1 MEGTDRMKR
10 LSKFLVLLVC
20 VVLLASSL
28 VACGNKDDEEDKKDN
43 NAGEET
49 TEENDD
55 TADDAEPVEMETI
68 KVWTDNAH
76 EKTLRDEQIEEFNN
90 TVGKELGI
98 NIEYTVYGDNYTD
111 TIKIAV
117 QADEAPDLFRAD
129 SKYIQE
135 FIDSDYLVAID
146 DLPGS
151 EDLLERYSDLL
162 SNQAQVFNGKTYTL
176 PFNLTTYGFVVNKDL
191 FEASG
196 LSEADYPKT
205 WDEVVAVSK
214 IITEASGGKAYGFGI
229 APSAQWTI
237 SSFYTM
243 GGGQNIGHY
252 GYDYAKKQ
260 FAYSDY
266 NPMIK
271 AIDQMVADGSV
282 IPGFETLDAD
292 MLRAQFSAGTIG
304 MMGAASFDVAV
315 YNEQFPAQIDWEVIE
330 IPTFG
335 EETPPYKAFGQPT
348 NLLMAGKR
356 AEEHPEKVLKVLE
369 FFYADE
375 NAAQMYEEGLYIPIR
390 SEAIALATKEP
401 DMKNFSEFANFDEIF
416 PMAPVPDTLIQFE
429 GETYREAIA
438 NMWTDP
444 ALNDVDAV
452 MGAID
457 EKYNK
462 ALGELDQDMIDLYE
476 LPEGVTVERTN

>member
-1 MEGTDRMKR
+1 MKK
-10 LSKFLVLLVC
+10 LNKFLALLVC
-20 VVLLASSL
+20 VILVSFSL
-28 VACGNKDDEEDKKDN
+28 VACGNTEDDNDNKDTGTDTDTVED
-43 NAGEET
+43 
-49 TEENDD
+49 NDD
-55 TADDAEPVEMETI
+55 TEDVAEEVEMETI
-68 KVWTDNAH
+68 TVWTDNAH
-76 EKTLRDEQIEEFNN
+76 EKTLRDQQIEEFNN

-111 TIKIAV
+111 TVKIAA
-117 QADEAPDLFRAD
+117 QADEAPDLYRAD

-135 FIDSDYLVAID
+135 FIDAEYVIPIE

-151 EDLLERYSDLL
+151 EELLDRYSDLL
-162 SNQAQVFNGKTYTL
+162 SNQAQIFYGETYTL
-176 PFNLTTYGFVVNKDL
+176 PYNLTTYGFVVNKDL

-196 LSEADYPKT
+196 LTEDDYPKT
-205 WDEVVAVSK
+205 WDEVVDVAK
-214 IITEASGGKAYGFGI
+214 TITEASDGQAFGFGI

-348 NLLMAGKR
+348 NLLMVGKK

-369 FFYADE
+369 FFYDDE
-375 NAAQMYEEGLYIPIR
+375 NAAQMYEEGLYIPVR
-390 SEAIALATKEP
+390 SEAIALATREP
-401 DMKNFSEFANFDEIF
+401 EMKNFDAFANFDEIF

-452 MGAID
+452 MGEID

-462 ALGELDQDMIDLYE
+462 ALEEIDQAMIDLYE
-476 LPEGVTVERTN
+476 LPEGVVVERTN

>member
-1 MEGTDRMKR
+1 MKK
-10 LSKFLVLLVC
+10 LNKFLVLLVS
-20 VVLLASSL
+20 VVLLTSSL
-28 VACGNKDDEEDKKDN
+28 VACGNTDDEDEN
-43 NAGEET
+43 NDSDTAKET
-49 TEENDD
+49 TEDNND
-55 TADDAEPVEMETI
+55 TEDDAEPVEMETI
-68 KVWTDNAH
+68 TVWTDNAH
-76 EKTLRDEQIEEFNN
+76 EKTLRDQQIEEFNN
-90 TVGKELGI
+90 TTGEELGI

-111 TIKIAV
+111 TVKIAA
-117 QADEAPDLFRAD
+117 QADEAPDLYRAD

-135 FIDSDYLVAID
+135 FIDSEYVIPIE

-151 EDLLERYSDLL
+151 EELLDRYSELV
-162 SNQAQVFNGKTYTL
+162 SNQAQIFYEETYTL
-176 PFNLTTYGFVVNKDL
+176 PYNLTTYGFVVNKDL

-196 LSEADYPKT
+196 LTEDDYPKT
-205 WDEVVAVSK
+205 WDEVVDVAK
-214 IITEASGGKAYGFGI
+214 IITEASDGEAFGFGI

-252 GYDYAKKQ
+252 GYDYEKKQ

-266 NPMIK
+266 NPMIES
-271 AIDQMVADGSV
+271 IDQMVADGSV

-348 NLLMAGKR
+348 NLLMVGKK

-369 FFYADE
+369 FFYDDE
-375 NAAQMYEEGLYIPIR
+375 NAAQMYEEGLYIPVR
-390 SEAIALATKEP
+390 SEAIALATSEP
-401 DMKNFSEFANFDEIF
+401 EMKNFEAFAEFDEVF
-416 PMAPVPDTLIQFE
+416 PMPPVPDTLIQFE

-444 ALNDVDAV
+444 ELNDVEAV
-452 MGAID
+452 MAEID

-462 ALGELDQDMIDLYE
+462 ALEELDQEIIDLYE
-476 LPEGVTVERTN
+476 LSEGVTPERTN

>member
-1 MEGTDRMKR
+1 MKK
-10 LSKFLVLLVC
+10 LNKFLVLLVC

-28 VACGNKDDEEDKKDN
+28 VACGNKDDEDDKKNN
-43 NAGEET
+43 NATTDT
-49 TEENDD
+49 TEDNDD
-55 TADDAEPVEMETI
+55 TEDVAEEVEMETI
-68 KVWTDNAH
+68 TVWTDNAH
-76 EKTLRDEQIEEFNN
+76 EKTLRDQQIEEFNN
-90 TVGKELGI
+90 TIGKELGI

-111 TIKIAV
+111 TVKIAA
-117 QADEAPDLFRAD
+117 QADEAPDLYRAD

-135 FIDSDYLVAID
+135 FIDAEYVIPIE

-151 EDLLERYSDLL
+151 EELLDKYSDLL
-162 SNQAQVFNGKTYTL
+162 SNQAQIFYGKTYTL
-176 PFNLTTYGFVVNKDL
+176 PYNLTTYGFVVNKDL

-196 LSEADYPKT
+196 LTEDDYPKT
-205 WDEVVAVSK
+205 WDEVVDVAK
-214 IITEASGGKAYGFGI
+214 TITEASNGQAFGFGI

-243 GGGQNIGHY
+243 GGGKNIGHY

-348 NLLMAGKR
+348 NLLMVGKK

-369 FFYADE
+369 FFYDDE

-390 SEAIALATKEP
+390 SEAIALATREP
-401 DMKNFSEFANFDEIF
+401 EMKNFEAFANFNEIF

-452 MGAID
+452 MGEID

-462 ALGELDQDMIDLYE
+462 ALEEIDQAMIDLYE
-476 LPEGVTVERTN
+476 LPEGVVVERTN